1 MKSLK
6 AVSSGKS
13 VQKLPAQYQ
22 NTCASSTQREKKQ
35 RICPGNKYMIKINSK
50 ALENGVQYVHSY
62 YIWLLY
68 GVIIV
73 NFEHFSHLLQVFLLL
88 TLN

>member
-1 MKSLK
+1 
-6 AVSSGKS
+6 
-13 VQKLPAQYQ
+13 
-22 NTCASSTQREKKQ
+22 
-35 RICPGNKYMIKINSK
+35 MIKINSK